1 MVRSK
6 TRWTRLSKNEVDI
19 MSKKSAF
26 DRYVD
31 EQKKNPDF
39 AAEYERAGV
48 EIRAIDDFVRR
59 VDTARIEKGMSKADL
74 ARKVSTTPEAMRRLL
89 TSRDAN
95 PTFQT
100 ILSVLEAVGLRF
112 NVTDAPPA
120 RPSGLKHSGP
130 KHSGRSASSRPVRKI
145 A

>member
-1 MVRSK
+1 MA
-6 TRWTRLSKNEVDI
+6 
-19 MSKKSAF
+19 KKSAF

-31 EQKKNPDF
+31 EQKKNPVF

-48 EIRAIDDFVRR
+48 EIRAIDDFIRR
-59 VDTARIEKGMSKADL
+59 VDAARVKLGMSKADL

-89 TSRDAN
+89 TSPDAN

-100 ILSVLEAVGLRF
+100 IISVLEAVGLRLSA
-112 NVTDAPPA
+112 TDASPA
-120 RPSGLKHSGP
+120 SPSSLKRSGP
-130 KHSGRSASSRPVRKI
+130 KRSASARPVRERKT